1 MIYRAERDQVL
12 EAARRCVTQG
22 LTHGTSGNVSL
33 RLATGFAVTPSGLD
47 YAEAGREDI
56 VVLDDSGI
64 PLAGER
70 RVPSS
75 EWPMHARIYQ
85 TRVEVRAIV
94 HGHSPAATALACLGR
109 DVPPIHYMIAIAGGD
124 SIRCA
129 PYRPFGTDDLAR
141 VAVEALTDRKA
152 CLLAHHGFLAVG
164 ESLQEALSVAAET
177 EFLADLYLRLLPL
190 GDPPLLSREAIAD
203 ALARFAGYGQPR
215 HLPSS

>member
-12 EAARRCVTQG
+12 EAARRCIVQG
-22 LTHGTSGNVSL
+22 LTHGTSGNVSI
-33 RLATGFAVTPSGLD
+33 RFATGFAVTPTGLD
-47 YAEAGREDI
+47 CTEALREDI
-56 VVLDDSGI
+56 VVLDAEGV

-85 TRVEVRAIV
+85 ARPEVRAVV

-109 DVPPIHYMIAIAGGD
+109 DVPPIHYMIAVAGGD

-129 PYRPFGTDDLAR
+129 PYRPFGTDELAA
-141 VAVEALTDRKA
+141 VAVDALASRKA
-152 CLLAHHGFLAVG
+152 CLLGHHGFLAVG
-164 ESLQEALSVAAET
+164 ESLPEALSVAAET

-190 GDPPLLSREAIAD
+190 GEPPLLSREAIAD
-203 ALARFAGYGQPR
+203 ALARFSTYGQPKT
-215 HLPSS
+215 LPS